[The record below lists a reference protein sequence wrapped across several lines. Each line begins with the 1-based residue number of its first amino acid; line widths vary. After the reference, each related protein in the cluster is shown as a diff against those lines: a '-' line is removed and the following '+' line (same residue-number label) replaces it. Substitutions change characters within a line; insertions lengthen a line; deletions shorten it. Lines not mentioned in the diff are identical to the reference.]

1 MSWSSVSFR
10 QGCVSL
16 FWDNGFEGKS
26 VNWVSVDS
34 SVFTS
39 AAYLHGK
46 RLLYL
51 RFHSGDIYRYF
62 DFSPDQYDEFVAA
75 DSKGEYFAYNIR
87 DKFRYEQVREAQ
99 TFTTGSR

>member
-1 MSWSSVSFR
+1 MVVER
-10 QGCVSL
+10 QVDELGVC
-16 FWDNGFEGKS
+16 GFECLY
-26 VNWVSVDS
+26 
-34 SVFTS
+34 S

-62 DFSPDQYDEFVAA
+62 DFPPDQYDEFVAA

>member
-1 MSWSSVSFR
+1 
-10 QGCVSL
+10 
-16 FWDNGFEGKS
+16 
-26 VNWVSVDS
+26 VNWAPVDS

-51 RFHSGDIYRYF
+51 RFHSGDIYRYL
-62 DFSPDQYDEFVAA
+62 DFPPDQYDESVAA

-87 DKFRYEQVREAQ
+87 DKFAISRFARPKHLQQVLAEFAVLQPGPALRA
-99 TFTTGSR
+99 TVSP